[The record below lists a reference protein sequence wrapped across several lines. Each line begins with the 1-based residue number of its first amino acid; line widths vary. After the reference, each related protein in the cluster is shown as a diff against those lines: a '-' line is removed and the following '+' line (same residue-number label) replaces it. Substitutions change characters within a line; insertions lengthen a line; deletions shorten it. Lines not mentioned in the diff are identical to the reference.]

1 MLKTPLTVPKKYA
14 DEYIKNINYLTSHK
28 ACFSIADKLTHL
40 NELFY
45 SDDIPQE
52 CNHPGHLFS
61 VSQHPAV
68 TAMITHLGLIS
79 RYAKEY
85 SDITYIVQL
94 NGNTVLTA
102 DEPIAKTLHSV
113 RDVVQFKEQTGCNII
128 GISYTIFLGSEHEPS
143 MLAAAAQH
151 IMHAHEHGLA
161 AILTV
166 YPRSTQDHESD
177 SSVIAGGCGIANALG
192 ADIVISPVPSGKTP
206 AHRAANFKQAV
217 RAAGNTKVVG
227 FDMVKREAEELLQE
241 TNALISMASLSGIA
255 VDHALFQQ
263 SKKDAAQLCDKIT
276 ESLQS

>member
-1 MLKTPLTVPKKYA
+1 MLKIRLTVPQKKA
-14 DEYIKNINYLTSHK
+14 AEYLKNITSLSQNRI
-28 ACFSIADKLTHL
+28 CFSIADKLTHL

-45 SDDIPQE
+45 NDDIPEE
-52 CNHPGHLFS
+52 CNFPGHLFT
-61 VSQHPAV
+61 VSRHKAV

-79 RYAKEY
+79 RYAKEHP
-85 SDITYIVQL
+85 DITYIVQL

-113 RDVVQFKEQTGCNII
+113 RDVVQFKKETNCTIAGV
-128 GISYTIFLGSEHEPS
+128 SYTIFLGSEHEPS

-151 IMHAHEHGLA
+151 IMHAHEHGLV

-166 YPRSTQDHESD
+166 YPRISQSHESD

-192 ADIVISPVPSGKTP
+192 ADIVISPVPSGKTS
-206 AHRAANFKQAV
+206 AQRAANFKQAI

-227 FDMVKREAEELLQE
+227 FDMVKRENEEFLQE
-241 TNALISMASLSGIA
+241 VSALISISGLSGIA

-263 SKKDAAQLCDKIT
+263 SKKDFAQFCDKIAKA
-276 ESLQS
+276 LL